1 MKALAASGAL
11 FVMLAACSPA
21 PSDSS
26 APTMNEPQSSRFS
39 GHLVWGHEVRSF
51 TVCVGDREGWV
62 INEAGAELVEVYE
75 ELTSSPYQE
84 MFVEVRGEWSE
95 APQDGFGADFPET
108 LRITELI
115 RAEREGFGCG
125 LDINGVLFVANG
137 NEPFW
142 RLHIR
147 SDGMSMSSMDSPG
160 QRKFPPGEMDEEGT
174 LVTFNVSDPDAAIQ
188 VVLEKQRC
196 ADSMSG
202 SRYQYVAT
210 VDIDGRRLSGCAL
223 EGL

>member
-1 MKALAASGAL
+1 MKALAASGVL
-11 FVMLAACSPA
+11 LVLLAACSPA

-51 TVCVGDREGWV
+51 TVCDGDREGWV

-84 MFVEVRGEWSE
+84 MFVEVRGEWGE
-95 APQDGFGADFPET
+95 APQDGFGADFPES
-108 LRITELI
+108 LRITELM
-115 RAEREGFGCG
+115 RAEGEGFGCR
-125 LDINGVLFVANG
+125 LDLNGVLFVVNG

-147 SDGMSMSSMDSPG
+147 SDGISMWSMDSPG
-160 QRKFPPGEMDEEGT
+160 ERKFPPGEMDEEGA
-174 LVTFNVSDPDAAIQ
+174 LVTFKVSDPDAGIQ
-188 VVLEKQRC
+188 VVLQRQRC
-196 ADSMSG
+196 IDSMSG
-202 SRYQYVAT
+202 SRYQYAAT
-210 VDIDGRRLSGCAL
+210 VDIDGRRLSGC
-223 EGL
+223 GLKGL

>member
-1 MKALAASGAL
+1 MKGSAASGVL
-11 FVMLAACSPA
+11 VVMLVACSQVS
-21 PSDSS
+21 SDSS
-26 APTMNEPQSSRFS
+26 APTMSQLQNGRFS

-51 TVCVGDREGWV
+51 TICDGSREGWV

-84 MFVEVRGEWSE
+84 MFVEVRGEWSD
-95 APQDGFGADFPET
+95 APQEGFGVDFPES

-115 RAEREGFGCG
+115 RAEREGFGCR
-125 LDINGVLFVANG
+125 LDINDVLFAANG

-147 SDGMSMSSMDSPG
+147 ENGMSMWSMDSPG
-160 QRKFPPGEMDEEGT
+160 ERTFPPGEMDEEGA

-196 ADSMSG
+196 TDSMSG

-223 EGL
+223 KGL